1 MPTEVQHAST
11 AVDVLGEPYT
21 ATTFTLTPDQEGE
34 VVATLVR
41 KAASVRTD
49 HAVLYVHGFCD
60 YFFQTELAD
69 FWNAQGYDFYALDLR
84 KYGRS
89 MRPHQ
94 TPCYVEDLSAYYEE
108 LDFAWAVITDDH
120 PDVVVS
126 GHSTGGLVVSLW
138 LNDRGHSPS
147 AVVLNSPWLAM
158 QGDLF
163 TRTALMG
170 AVEAVGRYNPS
181 WVIPR
186 NVSGYYGES
195 LHRNYGGEWDF
206 DLTWKPLDS
215 FPVRAGWVRA
225 IRAGHARVAQGLDVH
240 APILVLASTKSS
252 TPRVGSDPRIHTTDI
267 VLDVEQIRRRAP
279 LLGAHTTVSLL
290 EGAVHDVVLSA
301 PSVRKSA
308 YDEIDRFLS
317 YVAT

>member
-1 MPTEVQHAST
+1 MRTEVQHAST

-21 ATTFTLTPDQEGE
+21 ATTFTLAPDSEGE

-41 KAASVRTD
+41 KAAPVRTD

-60 YFFQTELAD
+60 YYFQTELAE

-94 TPCYVEDLSAYYEE
+94 TPCYVEDLTAYYEE

-120 PDVVVS
+120 PDVVVN
-126 GHSTGGLVVSLW
+126 GHSTGGLVVSMW
-138 LNDRGHSPS
+138 LNDRKHTPS
-147 AVVLNSPWLAM
+147 AVVLNSPWLDM

-163 TRTALMG
+163 TRTALMA
-170 AVEAVGRYNPS
+170 AVDGIGRRNPG

-195 LHRNYGGEWDF
+195 LHREYGGEWDF
-206 DLTWKPLDS
+206 NLAWKPLDS

-225 IRAGHARVAQGLDVH
+225 IRAGHARVASGLDVQ
-240 APILVLASTKSS
+240 APILVLCSTKSA
-252 TPRVGSDPRIHTTDI
+252 TPKRGSDPSIHSTDI

-279 LLGAHTTVSLL
+279 LLGEHVTVAMF
-290 EGAVHDVVLSA
+290 EGALHDVVLSA
-301 PSVRKSA
+301 EPVRKRA
-308 YDEIDRFLS
+308 YEEIDRFLS
-317 YVAT
+317 YVAN

>member
-1 MPTEVQHAST
+1 MQHAST

-21 ATTFTLTPDQEGE
+21 ATTFTLDSDNEGE

-41 KAASVRTD
+41 RAAPVRTD

-60 YFFQTELAD
+60 YFFQTELAE

-89 MRPHQ
+89 LRTHQ
-94 TPCYVEDLSAYYEE
+94 TPCYVEDLRTYYEE

-120 PDVVVS
+120 PDVVVT

-138 LNDRGHSPS
+138 LTDRGHEPS
-147 AVVLNSPWLAM
+147 AVILNSPWLDM
-158 QGDLF
+158 QGDLL
-163 TRTALMG
+163 TRRALMP
-170 AVEAVGRYNPS
+170 AVDRIGRRSPD

-186 NVSGYYGES
+186 NVSGLYGES
-195 LHRNYGGEWDF
+195 LHRAYAGEWDY
-206 DLTWKPLDS
+206 DLAWKPRDS

-225 IRAGHARVAQGLDVH
+225 VRAGHQRVADGLRVR
-240 APILVLASTKSS
+240 APILVLTSRRSS
-252 TPRVGSDPRIHTTDI
+252 TPTVRSDARIHSTDI

-279 LLGAHTTVSLL
+279 LLGTHVTVSMID
-290 EGAVHDVVLSA
+290 GALHDVILSA
-301 PSVRKSA
+301 SNVRTLA
-308 YDEIDRFLS
+308 YEEMDRFLA
-317 YVAT
+317 YVAG

>member
-1 MPTEVQHAST
+1 VQHAST
-11 AVDVLGEPYT
+11 EVDVLGEPYT
-21 ATTFTLTPDQEGE
+21 ATTFTLAPDNEGE

-41 KAASVRTD
+41 RAAAVRTD

-60 YFFQTELAD
+60 YFFQNELAE

-94 TPCYVEDLSAYYEE
+94 TPCYVEDLTTYYEE

-120 PDVVVS
+120 PDVVVN

-138 LNDRGHSPS
+138 LTDRGHTPS
-147 AVVLNSPWLAM
+147 AVVLNSPWLDM

-170 AVEAVGRYNPS
+170 AVERVGRYNPG

-195 LHRNYGGEWDF
+195 VHRDFGGEWEFNLD
-206 DLTWKPLDS
+206 WKPLDS

-225 IRAGHARVAQGLDVH
+225 IRAGHARVAKGLNVK
-240 APILVLASTKSS
+240 APVLVLASTKST
-252 TPRVGSDPRIHTTDI
+252 TPKLGSDPRIHDTDI
-267 VLDVEQIRRRAP
+267 VLDVEQIRRRSA
-279 LLGAHTTVSLL
+279 LLGEHTTMVML
-290 EGAVHDVVLSA
+290 EGALHDVVLSA
-301 PSVRKSA
+301 PPVRKRA
-308 YDEIDRFLS
+308 YEEMDQFLS
-317 YVAT
+317 YIGN

>member
-1 MPTEVQHAST
+1 MHTEVQHAST
-11 AVDVLGEPYT
+11 TVDVLGEPYT
-21 ATTFTLTPDQEGE
+21 ATTFTLAPDAEGD

-41 KAASVRTD
+41 RAAPVRTD

-60 YFFQTELAD
+60 YFFQTDLAE

-94 TPCYVEDLSAYYEE
+94 TPCYVEDLTTYYEE

-126 GHSTGGLVVSLW
+126 GHSTGGLVTSLW
-138 LNDRGHSPS
+138 LNDRGHTPS
-147 AVVLNSPWLAM
+147 AVVLNSPWLDM

-163 TRTALMG
+163 TRTALMA
-170 AVEAVGRYNPS
+170 AVDGIGRRNPG

-186 NVSGYYGES
+186 NVSGFYGES
-195 LHRNYGGEWDF
+195 LHRNFGGEWDF
-206 DLTWKPLDS
+206 DLAWKPLDS

-225 IRAGHARVAQGLDVH
+225 IRAGHARVAKGLEVQ

-252 TPRVGSDPRIHTTDI
+252 TPKLGSDPAIHTTDI

-279 LLGAHTTVSLL
+279 LLGEHTTMVMLD
-290 EGAVHDVVLSA
+290 GAVHDVVLSA
-301 PSVRKSA
+301 APVRKRA
-308 YDEIDRFLS
+308 YEEIDRFLR
-317 YVAT
+317 YVAN